1 MKSRL
6 LSLLLIVPLCLGLTS
21 CRDRSEIDD
30 MAYAVAVGVENGEDG
45 QLALTFAFADP
56 AKVNGGG
63 GEAAS
68 GGDESPLKSLTVGA
82 PDIFSGSDVI
92 SASIGKQVNLSHL
105 KLLLF
110 SKDIA
115 AAGITSYADGFM
127 RNLKVRPQILP
138 AVTDQ
143 PRTYI
148 EQIVPSFEGNPEKFL
163 DQLLEKGAS
172 QYVPGTTLYDL
183 YTASMLPDRGMTLP
197 ILSAAEGGQ
206 NENESN
212 AQKEGSGDQRAQPAS
227 PAARSLAVFRNG
239 KMVGECTQPFYY
251 QLLTGQLDDAHITLP
266 GAPGEH
272 AVFRVE
278 SVKKPRVHAD
288 LTGGAP
294 HISIQT
300 QVNCQIVALENH
312 AVTEHDYQQLQAQL
326 ENYLQ
331 QQAQAFA
338 LQTAREYQTDICGF
352 SATAKRQF
360 LTLAAWENYRWAD
373 NYPAAEFSVQI
384 DATITRS
391 GLVQREGGD
400 TR

>member
-1 MKSRL
+1 MKNKL
-6 LSLLLIVPLCLGLTS
+6 FSLLLVLPLCLGLAG

-30 MAYAVAVGVENGEDG
+30 MAYAVAIGVEHGEDS

-63 GEAAS
+63 GES
-68 GGDESPLKSLTVGA
+68 GGSGDESPLKTLTVGA
-82 PDIFSGSDVI
+82 PDIFSGSDII

-110 SKDIA
+110 SKEIA
-115 AAGITSYADGFM
+115 AAGIASYADGFM
-127 RNLKVRPQILP
+127 RNLKVRPRILP

-143 PRTYI
+143 PRAYI

-163 DQLLEKGAS
+163 NQLLEKGAS

-206 NENESN
+206 TENESN

-227 PAARSLAVFRNG
+227 PAAQSLAVFRNG

-278 SVKKPRVHAD
+278 SAKKPHVEVTLQD
-288 LTGGAP
+288 GVP
-294 HISIQT
+294 HIAIHIQ
-300 QVNCQIVALENH
+300 VDCQIIALENH

-326 ENYLQ
+326 ETYLQ
-331 QQAQAFA
+331 QQAQSFA

-352 SATAKRQF
+352 SAAAKRQF
-360 LTLAAWENYRWAD
+360 LTLPAWENYRWAEH
-373 NYPAAEFSVQI
+373 YPAVEFTIQT
-384 DATITRS
+384 DAAITRS
-391 GLVQREGGD
+391 GLVQREGRD
-400 TR
+400 SR